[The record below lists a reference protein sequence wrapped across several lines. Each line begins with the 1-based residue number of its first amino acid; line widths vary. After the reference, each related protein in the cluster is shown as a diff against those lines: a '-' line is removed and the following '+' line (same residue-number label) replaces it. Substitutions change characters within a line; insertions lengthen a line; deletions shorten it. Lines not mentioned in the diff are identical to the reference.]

1 MTPEDLRADMPA
13 LDGCTYLNTGASGPS
28 PRRVVDA
35 AREFTEHFEYEAA
48 RGEGMY
54 PAAFDAIE
62 ETRETVADYLCADAS
77 EVALT
82 QSTTDGIHRIA
93 GAIDWE
99 PGDVVV
105 RTDLEHSAG
114 ILPWKRLAD
123 VADIEVRVLE
133 TDDGRI
139 PVDEYADAVADARL
153 VCFSALTWSHGTC
166 APVADL
172 VEIARDAGCLS
183 LVDAVQNVGQLSVDL
198 HAWDAD
204 FVACAG
210 HKWLLGPFGSGML
223 YVREGSEDELVPR
236 AVGYRGVEDAN
247 AESYELAPG
256 AARMEVGTVNPAEYV
271 ALREAIEVNE
281 EIGMDTITGRIEELT
296 DRLKAGLPDGSLV
309 SPREYESG
317 LVTFEVGDPEA
328 SVERLAEA
336 NVRIRSLPYP
346 GVVRASLHVFNT
358 PEDVDRLL
366 AELS

>member
-28 PRRVVDA
+28 PRRVDDA
-35 AREFTEHFEYEAA
+35 ACEFTAFFEYGAP

-62 ETRETVADYLCADAS
+62 ETREAVADYLGADGS
-77 EVALT
+77 EIALT

-123 VADIEVRVLE
+123 VVGIEVRVLE
-133 TDDGRI
+133 TKDGRI
-139 PVDEYADAVADARL
+139 PVDDYTDAVSDARL
-153 VCFSALTWSHGTC
+153 VCFSALTWSHGTR

-172 VEIARDAGCLS
+172 VGIARDAGALS
-183 LVDAVQNVGQLSVDL
+183 LVDAVQNVGQLPVDL

-223 YVREGSEDELVPR
+223 YVRDGSEAELVPR
-236 AVGYRGVEDAN
+236 SVGYRGVEDATTE
-247 AESYELAPG
+247 AYDLSPG
-256 AARMEVGTVNPAEYV
+256 AARLEVGTVNPAEYV
-271 ALREAIEVNE
+271 ALREAIALNGEL
-281 EIGMDTITGRIEELT
+281 GFDAITGRIKELT
-296 DRLKAGLPDGSLV
+296 DRLKDGLPEDSLV
-309 SPREYESG
+309 SPRECESG

-328 SVERLAEA
+328 TVERLAEA
-336 NVRIRSLPYP
+336 GVRIRSLPYP

-358 PEDVDRLL
+358 PGDVDALL
-366 AELS
+366 AEL